1 MLSVPH
7 VSYRHSLAA
16 MCFAYVLQVA
26 ESSVAE
32 PPRKIAI
39 GFAFALLA
47 EGENPVQLLLLLP

>member
-16 MCFAYVLQVA
+16 MCLQVA